1 MALDPEVLL
10 NYPIPEVRQ
19 RYSRRD
25 SAFYALSLGLGGD
38 PLDER
43 QLAYVDPC
51 RDLQA
56 LPCMALVLGHPGF
69 WLGNPATGVDALR
82 LVHGEQ
88 RLEWRRPLPAEGEVI
103 GRTRVTGLVDK
114 GADKGALLYS
124 EKVLSDAL
132 SGEVLAVARSTTF
145 LRGDGGFG
153 GSRQVPE
160 TPHRLPERTPDLRLD
175 LPDPSGAGPVLPL
188 NGDDNPLHAEPAA
201 ALRAGFPRPI
211 LHGLCTLGVAFHA
224 VLRGLAD
231 YRAGATGTSAGAFLG
246 SGVSR
251 RDLAYRDVERR
262 LVPHSRPSERDVVVL
277 DNGRVGPAARAAG
290 LKRRAAARGN
300 DRRAAV
306 KINRNPA
313 CENKNN
319 EMQPRFPR
327 TRRRHF
333 PAHHAD
339 RLRLLLPRP
348 ARRRRRPDVPG
359 LQPQQP
365 EGRIRPEQLRSRLPP
380 AA

>member
-124 EKVLSDAL
+124 EEGAQRR
-132 SGEVLAVARSTTF
+132 AQR
-145 LRGDGGFG
+145 R
-153 GSRQVPE
+153 
-160 TPHRLPERTPDLRLD
+160 
-175 LPDPSGAGPVLPL
+175 GAGCRPQHHLP
-188 NGDDNPLHAEPAA
+188 
-201 ALRAGFPRPI
+201 
-211 LHGLCTLGVAFHA
+211 
-224 VLRGLAD
+224 
-231 YRAGATGTSAGAFLG
+231 S
-246 SGVSR
+246 
-251 RDLAYRDVERR
+251 
-262 LVPHSRPSERDVVVL
+262 
-277 DNGRVGPAARAAG
+277 
-290 LKRRAAARGN
+290 
-300 DRRAAV
+300 
-306 KINRNPA
+306 
-313 CENKNN
+313 
-319 EMQPRFPR
+319 
-327 TRRRHF
+327 
-333 PAHHAD
+333 
-339 RLRLLLPRP
+339 
-348 ARRRRRPDVPG
+348 RRRR
-359 LQPQQP
+359 
-365 EGRIRPEQLRSRLPP
+365 LRWFP
-380 AA
+380 AGAGNAASLA